1 MMESVFMAIQQAA
14 KKLRIAKP
22 QEERRIDLLNASA
35 VIFARNGVADAKVED
50 ITELAGVSKGT
61 FYLYFDSKD
70 VAASELWQRYIDEFI
85 QIGESV
91 LADERLSSSE
101 RIASVFEALSRY
113 VLSKAEMHRTV
124 YRAADAQAVKI
135 AANQRLIELIVKTV
149 QRGISKG
156 ELSCDEP
163 ELSVRFLYH
172 GICGGLHD
180 AISAKAPLR
189 TNTLIKTGTRLAQ
202 MIFPALEGKVRAAKS
217 DDTSERAKPASRA
230 RRG

>member
-1 MMESVFMAIQQAA
+1 MAVKQAT

-22 QEERRIDLLNASA
+22 QEERRSDLLNASA
-35 VIFARNGVADAKVED
+35 IVFARSGVAEAKVED

-61 FYLYFDSKD
+61 FYLYFTSKD
-70 VAASELWQRYIDEFI
+70 EAASALWQRYIDEFI
-85 QIGESV
+85 RIGESV
-91 LADERLSSSE
+91 LADGRLSSSE
-101 RIASVFEALSRY
+101 RIAAVFEALSRY

-124 YRAADAQAVKI
+124 YRAADAQAEKI

-149 QRGISKG
+149 QRGIAKG

-180 AISAKAPLR
+180 AISSREPLR
-189 TNTLIKTGTRLAQ
+189 ANTLIKTGTRMAQ
-202 MIFPALEGKVRAAKS
+202 MVFPPLDKRSAGPRLSEAIKPLRTRRA
-217 DDTSERAKPASRA
+217 
-230 RRG
+230 